1 MKKLLVVFALV
12 TVTASPAVAKNV
24 RYVMHIDGITCP
36 FCVAT
41 SESALRRIQGVKSVS
56 SSLKN
61 GTITVCA
68 DDARARLT
76 DAGLAKLF
84 RDKGFTYRGMQVAGT
99 CQG

>member
-1 MKKLLVVFALV
+1 MKRLFILFAAIA
-12 TVTASPAVAKNV
+12 TATPAVAGDV

-41 SESALRRIQGVKSVS
+41 SESALRHVQGVKSVS
-56 SSLKN
+56 SSLKD

-68 DDARARLT
+68 DDLKARFS
-76 DAGLAKLF
+76 DGGLRKMF
-84 RDKGFTYRGMQVAGT
+84 RDRGFTYRGMQVAGA